1 MLLGRTTS
9 LTMTRWYVQ
18 GDVDLARGFIQ
29 VQAALECVTLCF
41 LLRLCIGFSL
51 ECEDYKGALWELRC
65 Y

>member
-51 ECEDYKGALWELRC
+51 ECEDYK
-65 Y
+65 